1 MGTLLQ
7 KTLGTKRQESLVVLL
22 KNKRESAGLTQS
34 DVAKKLGE
42 HQSFVARIESGQR
55 RIDVVEYLTIAEAIG
70 FDAAEAL
77 NELISQSEDKKI
89 L

>member
-1 MGTLLQ
+1 MLLQ
-7 KTLGTKRQESLVVLL
+7 KTLGTKRQESLVALL
-22 KNKRESAGLTQS
+22 KNKRESAGLTQT
-34 DVAKKLGE
+34 DVANALGE

-55 RIDVVEYLTIAEAIG
+55 RVDVVEYLTIAEVIG

-77 NELISQSEDKKI
+77 KQLIAEAEDKKI